1 MKTSQIILSDIL
13 LWLKSLAG
21 LFIKRECICCKR
33 ELLASENSICIFCAE
48 DLPLTYCWINAASP
62 ADRTFWGRSKI
73 ERVIPLITYSGI
85 YKAMLYSIKYHGNAR
100 MAIRLGRLLGSHLFC
115 LDIDLVIPVPL
126 HPRKKRQRGYNQS
139 ELIAKGI
146 TDRLKS
152 ANKNIRVENRLL
164 LRKNFT
170 PTQTRK
176 DRANRWQNV
185 KNAFC
190 INTKCVSSLK
200 AKTFR
205 NNCNRTE
212 EFHFLLVDD
221 VLTTGATLDACASI
235 LLAEFNCRVSIA
247 TLAYTP

>member
-100 MAIRLGRLLGSHLFC
+100 MAIRLGRLLGSHLLC

-176 DRANRWQNV
+176 DRADRWQNV

-190 INTKCVSSLK
+190 INAKCVSSLK